1 MKTSAAILLSI
12 ALSLIA
18 CGCGPDD
25 PPPPARVAV
34 TVRTLN
40 ERETSHTG
48 AYTASFQPYQQVAVA
63 FQVSGYVNSITQ
75 VTGAD
80 GHPRDIQ
87 DGDHVAAREFLA
99 SVKSDTYQEQ
109 VNEAASALT
118 SARAAYGRSQNDF
131 QRDSELMNQHVIAAA
146 TFDQAS
152 QQYQTA
158 RAQVQQ
164 SQDAL
169 HQAQINLGYCRLS
182 SPIDGVLLDRH
193 IEIGSLVE
201 TSTVAFDVAT
211 MEQMKAIFGVSDIE
225 VDRLKQGSIQTLAT
239 EAMPGV
245 VLTGRITRIAANA
258 DPSTR
263 TFDVEVTVPNK
274 DGRLRSGMIASLQMA
289 TDGSAA
295 TAEALTLPI
304 NSIVRPPDDPK
315 GFAVYVVTDRDGRTL
330 ASLRKVSL
338 GEIIG
343 NEIAVSKGVATGDR
357 IIVRGATMVSEG
369 TEVRII
375 P

>member
-1 MKTSAAILLSI
+1 MKTNAAISLSI
-12 ALSLIA
+12 ALGLIV

-25 PPPPARVAV
+25 PPPPTRVAV
-34 TVRTLN
+34 TIRTLD
-40 ERETSHTG
+40 ERATTHSG
-48 AYTASFQPYQQVAVA
+48 AYTASFEPYQQVAVA
-63 FQVSGYVNSITQ
+63 FQVKGYVNAITQ
-75 VTGAD
+75 VTGGD
-80 GHPRDIQ
+80 GHPRNIQ
-87 DGDHVAAREFLA
+87 DGDNVTAHEFLA
-99 SVKSDTYQEQ
+99 SVKADTYQEQ
-109 VNEAASALT
+109 VNEAESALT
-118 SARAAYGRSQNDF
+118 SARATYGRSQNDF
-131 QRDSELMNQHVIAAA
+131 QRDSELMNQHIIAAA
-146 TFDQAS
+146 TYDQAS

-169 HQAQINLGYCRLS
+169 RQAQISLGYCRLT
-182 SPIDGVLLDRH
+182 SPIDGVVLDRH

-201 TSTVAFDVAT
+201 SNTIAFDVAT
-211 MEQMKAIFGVSDIE
+211 MEQMKAVFGVSDIQ
-225 VDRLKQGSIQTLAT
+225 VGRLKQGSIQTLTT
-239 EAMPGV
+239 EAIPGV

-274 DGRLRSGMIASLQMA
+274 DGRLRSGMIASLQMMA
-289 TDGSAA
+289 DGNAQ

-315 GFAVYVVTDRDGRTL
+315 GFAVYVVEDRDGRTL

-343 NEIAVSKGVATGDR
+343 NEIAVSKGVTAGDR